1 MSYLDDIVQ
10 YRTYVFDLVGVIV
23 NRRVAVWLSI
33 YFIYVGIRGTY
44 RMCTAFIRLSIWLA
58 SMVTIYHPIFLQ
70 EYIVQNWVIF
80 YCGIPSR
87 VILSGSSGV
96 TERHSIV
103 KLCYADPVGIA
114 RGNQSSPHNPII
126 G

>member
-1 MSYLDDIVQ
+1 MK
-10 YRTYVFDLVGVIV
+10 LVLEIDNMEVV
-23 NRRVAVWLSI
+23 DWLIDSSNQCYDAGMTMGKGAI
-33 YFIYVGIRGTY
+33 LSGSVGKK
-44 RMCTAFIRLSIWLA
+44 SN
-58 SMVTIYHPIFLQ
+58 
-70 EYIVQNWVIF
+70 IVQNRVIF

-103 KLCYADPVGIA
+103 KLCYADPLGKA

>member
-1 MSYLDDIVQ
+1 M
-10 YRTYVFDLVGVIV
+10 R
-23 NRRVAVWLSI
+23 SI
-33 YFIYVGIRGTY
+33 CGMY
-44 RMCTAFIRLSIWLA
+44 TASIWHSIWLA
-58 SMVTIYHPIFLQ
+58 SIVMICHPIFLQ